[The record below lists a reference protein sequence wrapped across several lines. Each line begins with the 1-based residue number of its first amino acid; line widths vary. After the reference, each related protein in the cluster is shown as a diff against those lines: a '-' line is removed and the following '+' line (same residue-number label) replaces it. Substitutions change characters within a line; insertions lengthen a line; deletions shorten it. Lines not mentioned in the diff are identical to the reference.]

1 MPRKKSE
8 NLIPLDK
15 RDAEDR
21 RRIASEGGK
30 RSGEARRRRKATK
43 DLIRDVLNLNVVTTK
58 QLKGKLKRMGY
69 DVDVEGAP
77 TIETLMHINIAKNAI
92 KGDLISARFL
102 MDYAQIPDIKT
113 VLERERIK
121 AQAEGRA
128 KVDLNVNTAEE
139 AGIMDEIKRR
149 LEREETGNREQET
162 GETVVGV
169 AEIATTTK
177 TET

>member
-30 RSGEARRRRKATK
+30 KSGEARRRRKATK
-43 DLIRDVLNLNVVTTK
+43 DLISYVLNLNVETTK
-58 QLKGKLKRMGY
+58 QLKGKLKKMGY

-121 AQAEGRA
+121 AAKEGRA

-139 AGIMDEIKRR
+139 AGIMDEIERR
-149 LEREETGNREQET
+149 MG
-162 GETVVGV
+162 
-169 AEIATTTK
+169 AEKTSSVTPQSGATPSPEGKAFGTT
-177 TET
+177 

>member
-1 MPRKKSE
+1 MSRKASE

-30 RSGEARRRRKATK
+30 KSGEARRRRKATK
-43 DLIRDVLNLNVVTTK
+43 DLIRDVLSLSVETPAK
-58 QLKGKLKRMGY
+58 LKGKLKKLGY
-69 DVDVEGAP
+69 DVDAEGAP
-77 TIETLMHINIAKNAI
+77 TVEMLMHINIANNAM

-128 KVDLNVNTAEE
+128 KVDVNLNTPEE
-139 AGIMDEIKRR
+139 ARIMDEITRR
-149 LEREETGNREQET
+149 LDREGTGNREQGT

-169 AEIATTTK
+169 AEIATPTK